1 MSTGGAPADE
11 HGVSSLESAMVTER
25 GLREQI
31 NDLVNARHRAQAE
44 ARRLG
49 ERAGVPGTDP
59 SLSEVG
65 ERYRTQAERLGEEI
79 ESLRRSLREQE
90 ATTEALRADEAGV

>member
-1 MSTGGAPADE
+1 VSTGGASGDE
-11 HGVSSLESAMVTER
+11 RGVSQLESAMATER

-65 ERYRTQAERLGEEI
+65 ERYRTQAARLGEEI

>member
-1 MSTGGAPADE
+1 MSTGGAPAE
-11 HGVSSLESAMVTER
+11 EQGPSPLESAMATER

-31 NDLVNARHRAQAE
+31 NDLVNARHRAQGE

-49 ERAGVPGTDP
+49 ERAEVPGTDP
-59 SLSEVG
+59 SLSGVG
-65 ERYRTQAERLGEEI
+65 ERYAAQAERLGEEI
-79 ESLRRSLREQE
+79 ESLRGSLREQE

>member
-1 MSTGGAPADE
+1 MSSGGAPAEE
-11 HGVSSLESAMVTER
+11 HRPSPLESAMATER
-25 GLREQI
+25 GLREQV

-59 SLSEVG
+59 SLAGVG